1 MELILLFYCLN
12 YFLVGVMVTVA
23 LIIAEWIL
31 FERAGQ
37 AGWKSLIPFYDSFI
51 IHKIAFGEDAKWFW
65 FLFIIPGYGIYVRYA
80 FTKSYGY
87 SVGASVASIF
97 FPAIVTVVMAF
108 QDRPYNGPLT
118 HLFKQ

>member
-1 MELILLFYCLN
+1 MEFILLFYCLN

-51 IHKIAFGEDAKWFW
+51 IHKIAFGERCEMVLVFVHHSRIRYLCSICLHEKLRLFGWCICRVH
-65 FLFIIPGYGIYVRYA
+65 FLPSNCDSCY
-80 FTKSYGY
+80 
-87 SVGASVASIF
+87 GAS
-97 FPAIVTVVMAF
+97 
-108 QDRPYNGPLT
+108 RPPIQRTIDAPL
-118 HLFKQ
+118 

>member
-51 IHKIAFGEDAKWFW
+51 IHKIAFGEDAKWFVHHSRIRYLRTLCLHEKLRLFGW
-65 FLFIIPGYGIYVRYA
+65 CICRVHFLPSHCNGCY
-80 FTKSYGY
+80 
-87 SVGASVASIF
+87 GASRPSIQRT
-97 FPAIVTVVMAF
+97 I
-108 QDRPYNGPLT
+108 DSPL
-118 HLFKQ
+118 

>member
-37 AGWKSLIPFYDSFI
+37 AGWKSLIPFYDIFI

-65 FLFIIPGYGIYVRYA
+65 FC
-80 FTKSYGY
+80 S
-87 SVGASVASIF
+87 S
-97 FPAIVTVVMAF
+97 F
-108 QDRPYNGPLT
+108 QDTVSMFDMPSRKATVIRLVHLSRPFSSQPL
-118 HLFKQ
+118 

>member
-37 AGWKSLIPFYDSFI
+37 ANADQDIEVS
-51 IHKIAFGEDAKWFW
+51 EDVATPAKPYFANKD
-65 FLFIIPGYGIYVRYA
+65 VYA
-80 FTKSYGY
+80 FVQDPTEVRTKSDMGC
-87 SVGASVASIF
+87 SKPQGC
-97 FPAIVTVVMAF
+97 
-108 QDRPYNGPLT
+108 
-118 HLFKQ
+118 

>member
-37 AGWKSLIPFYDSFI
+37 LVGNHSSRFMTVSSSTKLPLG
-51 IHKIAFGEDAKWFW
+51 KMRNGFGFC
-65 FLFIIPGYGIYVRYA
+65 
-80 FTKSYGY
+80 S
-87 SVGASVASIF
+87 S
-97 FPAIVTVVMAF
+97 F
-108 QDRPYNGPLT
+108 QDTVSMFDMPSRKATVIRLVHLSRPFSSQQL
-118 HLFKQ
+118 